1 MAADLLPALRAA
13 LAAQAPASA
22 AGLAAALGVSV
33 PTLHR
38 LLQRLVPQEWVTA
51 GKARRA
57 RYALRRPLAGRRGGV
72 ADLPV
77 YAVDRAGLARPLA
90 PLAVLQG
97 GGCWMPL
104 GGSGWPVPDESRD
117 GWWPGLPY
125 PLYDMRPQGY
135 MGRLF
140 ARAEH
145 AALGVPLDPQDW
157 SDDDVLLALS
167 LRGLDTSGDWIVGD
181 EAHALWQAR
190 RLAQTASLAPEDT
203 PAAYAQLAEQAVA
216 LGVPGAS
223 AAGEFPKF
231 AARRTAPGDV
241 ASDTPHVLVKFSG
254 AGTGASDGPTVRR
267 WADLLVCEHLALVHA
282 ARLPGVHAA
291 HTRVLRHAGR
301 TFLESERFD
310 RHGEHGRSP
319 LCSLETVNA
328 ALLGEPSR
336 DWGLLAARLVRAGL
350 LGDDD
355 AAAIIRLWW
364 FGRLIANTDM
374 HLGNLAFRPVAGRL
388 ALAPVYDMLPM
399 LHAPLPG
406 GEVPLRSFEPPL
418 PPPGQR
424 TAWHAACGA
433 ALSFWREA
441 AQDGRISPE
450 FRALCAQHAGQL
462 ERVAPHA

>member
-1 MAADLLPALRAA
+1 MAAAPLTALRAA
-13 LAAQAPASA
+13 LAVQAPATA

-38 LLQRLVPQEWVTA
+38 LLQRLPPQDWLAA

-57 RYALRRPLAGRRGGV
+57 RYALRRALPGRRSGA

-77 YAVDRAGLARPLA
+77 HVVDSTGHARPLA
-90 PLAVLQG
+90 PLAALQG

-104 GGSGWPVPDESRD
+104 DGSGWPVPAESRD

-135 MGRLF
+135 MGHLF

-145 AALGVPLDPQDW
+145 AALGVPSNPQDW

-167 LRGLDTSGDWIVGD
+167 LRGADTSGHWIVGD
-181 EAHALWQAR
+181 EAHAHWQAQ
-190 RLAQTASLAPEDT
+190 RLSQSAPLASTDT
-203 PAAYAQLAEQAVA
+203 PAAYAHLAEQAVA
-216 LGVPGAS
+216 QGVPGSS

-231 AARRTAPGDV
+231 AARRSLPDGET
-241 ASDTPHVLVKFSG
+241 SDTPHVLVKFSG
-254 AGTGASDGPTVRR
+254 AGDSPTVRR
-267 WADLLVCEHLALVHA
+267 WADLLVCEHLALRHA
-282 ARLPGVHAA
+282 ARLPGVQAA
-291 HTRVLRHAGR
+291 RTRVLRHAGR

-319 LCSLETVNA
+319 LCSLEVANA

-336 DWGLLAARLVRAGL
+336 DWALLATRLVRASL
-350 LGDDD
+350 LGDED
-355 AAAIIRLWW
+355 AAAIARLWW

-374 HLGNLAFRPVAGRL
+374 HQGNLAFRPVGGRL
-388 ALAPVYDMLPM
+388 ALAPTYDMLPM

-406 GEVPLRSFEPPL
+406 GEVPPRSVEPPPL
-418 PPPGQR
+418 PPPAQR
-424 TAWHAACGA
+424 AAWHAASDA
-433 ALSFWREA
+433 ALPFWHAA
-441 AQDGRISPE
+441 AQDERISPE
-450 FRALCAQHAGQL
+450 FRTVCAHHAQQL
-462 ERVAPHA
+462 EHVLPQV

>member
-1 MAADLLPALRAA
+1 MAVDPLPALRAA

-22 AGLAAALGVSV
+22 AGLAAALDVSV

-38 LLQRLVPQEWVTA
+38 LLQRLAPQEWVAA

-57 RYALRRPLAGRRGGV
+57 RYALRRTVAGRRGGV
-72 ADLPV
+72 EDLPV
-77 YAVDRAGLARPLA
+77 YQVDRAGQARPLA
-90 PLAVLQG
+90 ALAAQQG
-97 GGCWMPL
+97 GGCWMSL
-104 GGSGWPVPDESRD
+104 GDSGWPEPAESRD

-167 LRGLDTSGDWIVGD
+167 LHGLDTSGDWILGD

-190 RLAQTASLAPEDT
+190 RLSQPAPLAPADL
-203 PAAYAQLAEQAVA
+203 PSAYAQLADQAVA
-216 LGVPGAS
+216 QGVPGSS

-231 AARRTAPGDV
+231 TARRAVPDGMES
-241 ASDTPHVLVKFSG
+241 ATPHVLVKFSG

-282 ARLPGVHAA
+282 ARLQGVQAA
-291 HTRVLRHAGR
+291 RTRVLQHAGR

-310 RHGEHGRSP
+310 RHGEQGRSP
-319 LCSLETVNA
+319 LLSLETANA

-336 DWGLLAARLVRAGL
+336 DWALLAARLARAGL
-350 LGDDD
+350 LGDEDV
-355 AAAIIRLWW
+355 AAITRLWW

-374 HLGNLAFRPVAGRL
+374 HLGNLAFRPVQGRL
-388 ALAPVYDMLPM
+388 ALAPAYDMLPM

-406 GEVPLRSFEPPL
+406 GEVPPRSFEPPL
-418 PPPGQR
+418 PPPAQR
-424 TAWHAACGA
+424 AAWHAACGA
-433 ALSFWREA
+433 ALGFWREA

-450 FRALCAQHAGQL
+450 FRVVCAQHAQRL
-462 ERVAPHA
+462 ERAAVHA